1 MKKPLE
7 DFSLFFNK
15 KIGKPLFRSIPL
27 SQYSNFRIGGKA
39 DFFFE
44 PKTIEELI
52 RSVKAANDFKI
63 PFYIIGGGYNILFH
77 DRGFRGLIIKNHAA
91 GIEQSSSTKIK
102 VISGTLLWDII
113 NFCIENGLSGLEFLA
128 GIPGTVG
135 GAVCGNAGAFGSEI
149 GQCLLEACVLGKNNS
164 RKQVKHDYFDFSY
177 RFSRLKKSRE
187 VLLWA
192 VFSIRSSIRETVEA
206 AVRSHLEQRE
216 NKHPPYDTACAGSY
230 FKNPTMP
237 NGEKIPAA
245 KLLEEAGAK
254 NISVGGAAVYS
265 GHSNF
270 IINQGG
276 ATAEDVLRLAAELK
290 DLVRKNFKVELEEEV
305 IFLPEDLSVS

>member
-1 MKKPLE
+1 MKKVPK
-7 DFSLFFNK
+7 DFSFFFSEK
-15 KIGKPLFRSIPL
+15 VGRPPFRSIPL

-44 PKTIEELI
+44 PKTTKELI
-52 RSVKAANDFKI
+52 KAVEAAADFKI

-77 DRGFRGLIIKNHAA
+77 DRGFRGLIIKNDAA
-91 GIEQSSSTKIK
+91 GIKRSSNTEIK

-113 NFCIENGLSGLEFLA
+113 NFCIKNGLSGLEFLA
-128 GIPGTVG
+128 GIPGTIG
-135 GAVCGNAGAFGSEI
+135 GAVCGNAGAFGNEI
-149 GQCLLEACVLGKNNS
+149 GERLLEACVLGKNGS
-164 RKQVKHDYFDFSY
+164 LQQVKHDYFDFSY
-177 RFSRLKKSRE
+177 RFSRLKKSCE
-187 VLLWA
+187 ILLWA
-192 VFSIRSSIRETVEA
+192 VLSIRTSIPESVET
-206 AVRSHLEQRE
+206 AVRSHLKKRE
-216 NKHPPYDTACAGSY
+216 KKHPPCDTACAGSY

-254 NISVGGAAVYS
+254 NLSVGGAAVYS

-276 ATAEDVLRLAAELK
+276 ATAEDVL
-290 DLVRKNFKVELEEEV
+290 NF
-305 IFLPEDLSVS
+305 SG